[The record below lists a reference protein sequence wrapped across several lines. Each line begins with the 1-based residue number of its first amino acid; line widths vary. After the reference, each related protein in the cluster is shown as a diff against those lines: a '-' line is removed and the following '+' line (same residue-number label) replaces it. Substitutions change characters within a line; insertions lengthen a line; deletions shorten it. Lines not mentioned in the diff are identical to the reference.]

1 MTDLPPSP
9 DDEIVS
15 AVLDGEAT
23 DDERARVASD
33 PELARR
39 LTELRGVSTAVAEP
53 VAPLDELTAHR
64 LVDRAID
71 DAGAGPAPPR
81 TSPRWWQS
89 GLGVGIG
96 SAAVVVLLALAVVP
110 VLLSGGGSDD
120 DSATADLETTEADG
134 GEAGDDAGSLAD
146 DGARAP
152 DAAQEAA
159 PPGDDAGDGD
169 ADLGARQWLG
179 SFDTADEL
187 AAALP
192 QRLNEPGT
200 ADADPTTTTSTAT
213 SAFGAHDDLAELVP
227 ECPAGPGGTWPA
239 ELQPPFEVFDALID
253 DTAVVVITGIDAA
266 GEPIV
271 VVVETGTCAP
281 VELP

>member
-23 DDERARVASD
+23 DDERARVDDD

-39 LTELRGVSTAVAEP
+39 LTELRGVSAAVAEP
-53 VAPLDELTAHR
+53 VVPLDELSAHR
-64 LVDRAID
+64 LIDRAID
-71 DAGAGPAPPR
+71 DAGAAPAIPR
-81 TSPRWWQS
+81 TSPRWWRG

-110 VLLSGGGSDD
+110 VLLSGGDEDD
-120 DSATADLETTEADG
+120 DFATADLDTTEADG
-134 GEAGDDAGSLAD
+134 GEAAD
-146 DGARAP
+146 DGARSAP

-159 PPGDDAGDGD
+159 PPGADAGDDD

-179 SFDTADEL
+179 SFDTVDEL
-187 AAALP
+187 AAALS
-192 QRLNEPGT
+192 QRLSEPGT
-200 ADADPTTTTSTAT
+200 ADAVPSTTTSTAT
-213 SAFGAHDDLAELVP
+213 SAFGADDELAELVP
-227 ECPAGPGGTWPA
+227 ECPAGPAGGWPA
-239 ELQPPFEVFDALID
+239 ELQPPFGAFDALID
-253 DTAVVVITGIDAA
+253 DTAIVAITGIDTA
-266 GEPIV
+266 GEPTV
-271 VVVETGTCAP
+271 VALELGTCAP